1 MPRGRPRKNAI
12 VDGLATERPDNTSP
26 EAMLIEEWVDEGIA
40 CDYVQFSTK
49 PVPTTKG
56 NEPVWEIKLDTPDK
70 RYKVDAIYYTPH
82 GVIFNA
88 YGLMKCV
95 PLGNVAHVQFI

>member
-56 NEPVWEIKLDTPDK
+56 N
-70 RYKVDAIYYTPH
+70 
-82 GVIFNA
+82 
-88 YGLMKCV
+88 
-95 PLGNVAHVQFI
+95 